1 MQVRVALLPQLAGSV
16 SEAVCIVVD
25 VLRATTVIAT
35 VFERG
40 CPRVY
45 VAASHDMAR
54 TFARRHG
61 HVLCGETDGFKV
73 ADFDFGNSPVEFAAH
88 DFTDRPV
95 VLSTT
100 NGTKATAMVAGA
112 RRVFLGAAVNRSA
125 VAAAAWQAAQES
137 ESDIVVVCS
146 GTNDQFTL
154 EDATVA
160 GMYVEALVAH
170 AGPWTMPDQADSA
183 IAARRLWETEP
194 NLLRGW
200 MEGYHARVLA
210 DRGFGE
216 DIGYSAATDRL
227 PHVPTLT
234 EEAEAAQFAAP
245 VILVSAGSVL

>member
-1 MQVRVALLPQLAGSV
+1 MQIRVALLPELAGDV
-16 SEAVCIVVD
+16 SEAICVVVD

-35 VFERG
+35 LFERN

-45 VAASHDMAR
+45 VAAAHETAQL
-54 TFARRHG
+54 FARAQG
-61 HVLCGETDGFKV
+61 YVLCGETGGYKV
-73 ADFDFGNSPVEFAAH
+73 AGFDYGNSPVEFAAL

-112 RRVFLGAAVNRSA
+112 RKVFLGASLNRRA
-125 VAAAAWQAAQES
+125 VAEATWKAALET

-160 GMYVEALVAH
+160 GLYVEGITAL
-170 AGPWTMPDQADSA
+170 AGAWEMPDIADSA
-183 IAARRLWETEP
+183 IACRRLWQSEP

-200 MEGYHARVLA
+200 MEGIHARTLA

-216 DIGYSAATDRL
+216 DVGYCAAIDTL
-227 PHVPTLT
+227 PHVPTLIT
-234 EEAEAAQFAAP
+234 GEETNPASAP
-245 VILVSAGSVL
+245 VLLVR